1 MLAVMMN
8 KKHFLEIT
16 YHYKEEEKMNNDI
29 SQGILFLLEDF
40 IINEVI
46 SNEEMENILSLP
58 TDKYI
63 AFVSNYTLKGR
74 KL

>member
-1 MLAVMMN
+1 
-8 KKHFLEIT
+8 
-16 YHYKEEEKMNNDI
+16 MNNDI